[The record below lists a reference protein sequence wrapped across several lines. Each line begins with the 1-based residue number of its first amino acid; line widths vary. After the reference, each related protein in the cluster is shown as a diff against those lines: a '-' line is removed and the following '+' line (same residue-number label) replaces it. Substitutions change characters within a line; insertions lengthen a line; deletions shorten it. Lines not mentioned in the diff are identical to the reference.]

1 MWPELGPLA
10 APDSR
15 QKRWMM
21 VHFYCPVCWKEL
33 ADDLPQCP
41 HCGAEI
47 HGIWRSKSYL
57 EKLILALNHPEPS
70 TVMRAVWL
78 LGQLRDRRAV
88 EPLEHL
94 LETTHDVFVTRAA
107 RVALSALENSD
118 TDERRN

>member
-1 MWPELGPLA
+1 
-10 APDSR
+10 
-15 QKRWMM
+15 M

-41 HCGAEI
+41 RCGAAI
-47 HGIWRSKSYL
+47 HDIWESKSYP

-88 EPLEHL
+88 EPLKRL
-94 LETTHDVFVTRAA
+94 LETTRDVFVTRAVRTVLSELETSDA
-107 RVALSALENSD
+107 REC
-118 TDERRN
+118 RR